1 MAQQIEVRTRSHDE
15 LVDITDQVQGVVSR
29 HGVTTGLCHVF
40 VPHTTAGLTLNENW
54 DPSVRR
60 DVLVALDKLVPW
72 DDDYQHGEGNSAAHV
87 KASLM
92 GFSHTLL
99 VENGRLVLGS
109 WQGIYLTEFDGPRR
123 RRVWVSRPLHR
134 RRVEQRGQGLVE
146 R

>member
-109 WQGIYLTEFDGPRR
+109 WQGVYLTEFDGPRR
-123 RRVWVSRPLHR
+123 RRV
-134 RRVEQRGQGLVE
+134 LVGVQPYD
-146 R
+146 

>member
-15 LVDITDQVQGVVSR
+15 LVDITHEVQSVVSR

-60 DVLVALDKLVPW
+60 DLLVTLDKLVPW

-109 WQGIYLTEFDGPRR
+109 WQGVYLTEFDGPRQ
-123 RRVWVSRPLHR
+123 RRVWVSVQPFD
-134 RRVEQRGQGLVE
+134 
-146 R
+146 